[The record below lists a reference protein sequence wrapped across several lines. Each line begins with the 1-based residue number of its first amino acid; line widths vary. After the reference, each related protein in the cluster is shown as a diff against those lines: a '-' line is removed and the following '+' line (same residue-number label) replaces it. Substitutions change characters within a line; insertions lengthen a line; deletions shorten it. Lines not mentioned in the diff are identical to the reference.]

1 MSEKIRLPHLG
12 RKAVLYVRQSSTTQV
27 ANSLESQRLQ
37 YAMQDRL
44 RDLGWSEIE
53 VIDEDLGRS
62 ASGSVSRSGF
72 ERMVAV
78 VCLGQVGAVAAREV
92 SRFARNSRD
101 WQQLV
106 EVCRMVDTLLIDQE
120 MVYDPRQGNDRLL
133 LGLKGSLNEYELDLL
148 RQRAVEARRAK
159 ARRGELVT
167 SVPVG
172 YIKTD
177 DQRIEMDPNLRVQE
191 MIRLVYRKF
200 FELGAARQV
209 LFWLQ
214 DQGLSL
220 PVRSGGHCGEVQ
232 WKRPSYCRLHAVL
245 TNPIYAG
252 AYAYGKTEVVPTYDG
267 ERTGKSIRRRSPDQW
282 LALIRDHHAGYVS
295 WEDHARVQQM
305 LDSNNQIQ
313 RVVKPGAARRGSAL
327 LAGLLRCR
335 RCGRKLIVSYTGRTG
350 DVVRYSCC
358 RGFLDNAEPKCLQ
371 FGGLNADEAV
381 ARELPRVLQP
391 RALEQARAMA
401 ATSEH
406 QQADTVAA
414 RERELEAAEYEVDRA
429 RRQYDAI
436 DPAHRLVAT
445 ELERRWQTALERR
458 AAIEQQ
464 LQASR
469 STTPTEAALSSEDW
483 DRLTADFTAIWSHTG
498 TDIRLK
504 KRLVRTLIH
513 EILVDLDEDHSE
525 TVLTLHWHGG
535 IHSELRVPRRRH
547 GRTRRS
553 TAVEV
558 VEAVRSLNRVLDDL
572 TLAGYLN
579 REGLRTGHG
588 NRWSVQRIAALR
600 SHHQIP
606 AYSAARQDTEGWLTL
621 TQAAERLGVATL
633 TLRNAIDQG
642 QIAADHPLANG
653 PWMIHRDAIAT
664 PQAQAVLERAKIRR
678 GDPAQASRADKTSL
692 FTNTSPEEA
701 V

>member
-1 MSEKIRLPHLG
+1 MSEKIRSPHRS
-12 RKAVLYVRQSSTTQV
+12 RKAVLYVRQSSATQV
-27 ANSLESQRLQ
+27 VNSQESQRLQ

-44 RDLGWSEIE
+44 RDLGWSEVE

-62 ASGSVSRSGF
+62 ASGSVVRSGF
-72 ERMVAV
+72 ERMVAE

-101 WQQLV
+101 WQQLI

-159 ARRGELVT
+159 ARRGELVA

-172 YIKTD
+172 YLKTH
-177 DQRIEMDPNLRVQE
+177 DQRIEMDPDLRVQE

-209 LFWLQ
+209 LFWLL
-214 DQGLSL
+214 DQNLSL
-220 PVRSGGHCGEVQ
+220 PVRSTGPRGEVL
-232 WKRPSYCRLHAVL
+232 WRRPSYSRLHAIL
-245 TNPIYAG
+245 TNPVYAG
-252 AYAYGKTEVVPTYDG
+252 AYAYGKTEVVLSYDG
-267 ERTGKSIRRRSPDQW
+267 VRTGKASRRRPRDQW
-282 LALIRDHHAGYVS
+282 LALIRDHHEGYVS
-295 WEDHARVQQM
+295 WDDHERVQQM
-305 LDSNNQIQ
+305 LDSNNQLQ

-335 RCGRKLIVSYTGRTG
+335 RCGRKLIVNYTGRLG

-371 FGGLNADEAV
+371 FGGLSADEAV

-391 RALEQARAMA
+391 RAFEQARTRA
-401 ATSEH
+401 AVAAH
-406 QQADTVAA
+406 QQADTISA
-414 RERELEAAEYEVDRA
+414 RERELEAAQYEADRA
-429 RRQYDAI
+429 RRQYDAV
-436 DPAHRLVAT
+436 DPAHRLVAA
-445 ELERRWQTALERR
+445 ELERRWQAALERR
-458 AAIEQQ
+458 SDIERQ

-469 STTPTEAALSSEDW
+469 SAAPSGATSEDW
-483 DRLTADFTAIWSHTG
+483 TPLAADFAAVWNHAG

-513 EILVDLDEDHSE
+513 EIVVDLDEARSE
-525 TVLTLHWHGG
+525 TLLILHWQGG
-535 IHSELRVPRRRH
+535 IHSELRVPRRKH

-553 TAVEV
+553 TSVEI
-558 VEAVRSLNRVLDDL
+558 VEAVRSLNRILDDL

-606 AYSAARQDTEGWLTL
+606 AYSADRQEAEGWLTL

-633 TLRNAIDQG
+633 TLRTAIDRG
-642 QIAADHPLANG
+642 LIAGEHPLANG
-653 PWMIHRDAIAT
+653 PWVIHRDALAT
-664 PQAQAVLERAKIRR
+664 PQAQAVLERARIRR
-678 GDPAQASRADKTSL
+678 GTPAQAAHTNELSL
-692 FTNTSPEEA
+692 FSNKSTEEA